1 MRHAGAVL
9 LFLLL
14 LALPGPG
21 LAQERVV
28 RLAGVVSEAR
38 MRPLI
43 EALSVNL
50 PGTRLVYER
59 LSSAQIAAAAGRGDD
74 VPFDLAFL
82 SSPDVAVSIANEGHA
97 IRNEAAG
104 AMADRQWRSE
114 VFSFWSDP
122 AVIVVRRAAFEGRL
136 PQTRVELVRL
146 LEQDSAR
153 FARRVGIV
161 NVGIDD
167 VGYLLASQDSIRT
180 SLYWRLIRAFGG
192 AKARIY
198 DATDDLLE
206 ALQAG
211 ALDVVYNVP
220 LSSLYAGG
228 ALPEGMEI
236 LVPQDYVLAVP
247 WTVLMPKGARNLHE
261 TRILLQMLLAPE
273 GRAALSAA
281 GFVLPAQP
289 GRFEGLQK
297 IELGPELLVF
307 RDMIKRSKFLDA
319 WFQMVV
325 G

>member
-1 MRHAGAVL
+1 MRNAGAVL
-9 LFLLL
+9 FFLLL
-14 LALPGPG
+14 VMPGLG

-28 RLAGVVSEAR
+28 RLAGVISEAR
-38 MRPLI
+38 MLPLI

-59 LSSAQIAAAAGRGDD
+59 LTSAQVAAAAARGND

-82 SSPDVAVSIANEGHA
+82 SSPDIAVSIANEGHA
-97 IRNEAAG
+97 VMDEVAG

-136 PQTRVELVRL
+136 PQTRIELVRL

-153 FARRVGIV
+153 FARRVGVV

-167 VGYLLASQDSIRT
+167 IGYLLASQDSIRT
-180 SLYWRLIRAFGG
+180 SLYWRLVRAFGG

-198 DATDDLLE
+198 DTTDDLLE

-211 ALDVVYNVP
+211 ELDVVYNVP
-220 LSSLYAGG
+220 LSALHAGG
-228 ALPEGMEI
+228 VLPKGMEI

-247 WTVLMPKGARNLHE
+247 WTALIPKGARNLHE
-261 TRILLQMLLAPE
+261 TRILLQMLLAPV

-281 GFVLPAQP
+281 GFVPPVQP
-289 GRFEGLQK
+289 TRFEGLQK

-319 WFQMVV
+319 WFQMIV

>member
-1 MRHAGAVL
+1 MRNRSAVL
-9 LFLLL
+9 LLL
-14 LALPGPG
+14 LAFILPGVAY
-21 LAQERVV
+21 AQERVV

-38 MRPLI
+38 MRPLV

-50 PGTRLVYER
+50 PGTRLVYKR
-59 LSSAQIAAAAGRGDD
+59 LSSAQIAAAAGRGSD

-97 IRNEAAG
+97 VRDEAAG

-114 VFSFWSDP
+114 VFGFWSDP
-122 AVIVVRRAAFEGRL
+122 AVIVVRRAAFENRL
-136 PQTRVELVRL
+136 PQTRIELVRL
-146 LEQDSAR
+146 LEQESAR

-167 VGYLLASQDSIRT
+167 IGYLLASQDSIRT
-180 SLYWRLIRAFGG
+180 SLYWRLIRALGG

-198 DATDDLLE
+198 DTTDDLLE

-211 ALDVVYNVP
+211 KLDVAYNVP
-220 LSSLYAGG
+220 LSALRAGG
-228 ALPEGMEI
+228 ALPKGMDV

-247 WTVLMPKGARNLHE
+247 WTALMPKGARNLRE
-261 TRILLQMLLAPE
+261 ARILLQMLLAPE

-281 GFVLPAQP
+281 GFVPPVQPA
-289 GRFEGLQK
+289 RFEGVQR

-319 WFQMVV
+319 WFQMIV

>member
-1 MRHAGAVL
+1 MRSRWSV
-9 LFLLL
+9 LLL
-14 LALPGPG
+14 LLVLIVPGIAS
-21 LAQERVV
+21 AQERVV
-28 RLAGVVSEAR
+28 RLAGVISEAR
-38 MRPLI
+38 MRPLV

-97 IRNEAAG
+97 VRDEAAG

-114 VFSFWSDP
+114 VFGFWSDP
-122 AVIVVRRAAFEGRL
+122 AVIVVRRAAFENRL
-136 PQTRVELVRL
+136 PQTRIELVRL
-146 LEQDSAR
+146 LEQESAR

-167 VGYLLASQDSIRT
+167 IGYLLASQDSIRT
-180 SLYWRLIRAFGG
+180 SLYWRLIRALGG

-198 DATDDLLE
+198 DTTDDLLE

-211 ALDVVYNVP
+211 ELDVAYNVP
-220 LSSLYAGG
+220 LSALRAG
-228 ALPEGMEI
+228 ALPADMEI

-247 WTVLMPKGARNLHE
+247 WTALMPKGARNLRE
-261 TRILLQMLLAPE
+261 ARILLQMLLSPE
-273 GRAALSAA
+273 GRTALSAA
-281 GFVLPAQP
+281 GFVPPLQPA
-289 GRFEGLQK
+289 RFEGVQK

-319 WFQMVV
+319 WFQMIV